1 MKNLSREIFPKNKE
15 SWERYF
21 RWCEY
26 DSYTFYPVSKL
37 LGACAT
43 IMLVI
48 TELLFYG
55 LIILLF
61 PLTRIERIEFKIR
74 SSRAKK
80 QNKRRRNKND

>member
-1 MKNLSREIFPKNKE
+1 MKNLFREVFPKNKE

-37 LGACAT
+37 LSAYAT

-48 TELLFYG
+48 TELLVYA
-55 LIILLF
+55 LLILLF
-61 PLTRIERIEFKIR
+61 PLTRIELRIR

-80 QNKRRRNKND
+80 QKEKAK

>member
-1 MKNLSREIFPKNKE
+1 MKNLLREIFPKNKE
-15 SWERYF
+15 SWERYI

-37 LGACAT
+37 LGVYAT

-61 PLTRIERIEFKIR
+61 PLTRIELKIR

-80 QNKRRRNKND
+80 QKEKKTK